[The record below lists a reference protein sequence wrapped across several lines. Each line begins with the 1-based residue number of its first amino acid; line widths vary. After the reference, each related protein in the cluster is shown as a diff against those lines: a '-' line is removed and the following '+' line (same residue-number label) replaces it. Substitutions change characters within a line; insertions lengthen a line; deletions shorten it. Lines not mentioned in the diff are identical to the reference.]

1 MKTKATIQRTK
12 AHQIYETLVVTDT
25 TFDKVCKEIESDFD
39 SIKNDIVYLH
49 WQDFENLKDIEAKF
63 KFEDGKVRCIAYNTK
78 IHEQLLW
85 GDRRWVQENSCQC
98 NKVQVG
104 ETDPG

>member
-39 SIKNDIVYLH
+39 SIKNDIVYL
-49 WQDFENLKDIEAKF
+49 QK
-63 KFEDGKVRCIAYNTK
+63 T
-78 IHEQLLW
+78 
-85 GDRRWVQENSCQC
+85 
-98 NKVQVG
+98 
-104 ETDPG
+104 